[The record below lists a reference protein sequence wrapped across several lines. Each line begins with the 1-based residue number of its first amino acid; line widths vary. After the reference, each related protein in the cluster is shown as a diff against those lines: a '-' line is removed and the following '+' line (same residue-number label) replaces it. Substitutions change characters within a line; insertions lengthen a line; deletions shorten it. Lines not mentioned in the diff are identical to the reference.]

1 MECNSD
7 KDDNQDNQGGQGNQ
21 GDGSNNQLGN
31 GNQES
36 NQNNPLKDRGS
47 QNDADGQTVT
57 SPKTGDEANIVLF
70 VTMILMASVFVGS
83 VMRKKKAYK

>member
-47 QNDADGQTVT
+47 QNDADGQTVI
-57 SPKTGDEANIVLF
+57 SPKTVDMTNVVLF
-70 VTMILMASVFVGS
+70 IMMTMILVVLALMAI
-83 VMRKKKAYK
+83 